1 MSVDSKYIVETLA
14 RESRDRLF
22 DSMNS
27 DGFWEGGL
35 SSSAVSTA
43 VAMSALH
50 SIDSSR
56 YAELIKR
63 AADWLIRNMKS
74 DGSWGDS
81 PESPSNP
88 TATLLAYAALR
99 RELHV
104 LPETERYLSTFF
116 GGTDEDRLIKGVLN
130 YYGTDLTFSVPILVL
145 CGVCGV
151 IRSWKKIPP
160 LPFELSLF
168 PQRFYRFLRLP
179 VVSYAIPALIAVGI
193 LRFKRNTTTNLF
205 ALVVDSIRARFIEP
219 SLKVLEQLQP
229 SHGGFLEAAP
239 LTGFVS
245 MCLAESGFG
254 EWEATQRCASF
265 LASNVREDGS
275 WPIDTDLSMWV
286 TTLASR
292 ALENEL
298 TDQQRL
304 TLLDFVRTHRFSE
317 VHPFTGAEPGGF
329 GWTYREGAVPDA
341 DDTSS
346 AIHALYSL
354 GKGVPGV
361 EAYDAIRWLFT
372 LQNENGGVATFCKG
386 WGKLPF
392 DRSSPDIT
400 AHAISAIER
409 WLPKL
414 DAQFAKECTVR
425 VSRMRQWLAKVQAA
439 DGSWT
444 PLWFGD
450 QDTLDFTSPVYGTS
464 VVCGYLLLN
473 GLPVDSDMIRQGVR
487 YLLSVQNS
495 DGGWGGS
502 VDTPSRVTL
511 TAQALTA
518 LSRSS
523 EPCKDSINRALQYL
537 WSKHQEGTL
546 FQREPIGLYFAKLWY
561 SEALYSP
568 LFLMSAMNSLGQ
580 YFSIDSSK

>member
-1 MSVDSKYIVETLA
+1 MSVDSMHIVATLA
-14 RESRDRLF
+14 RESREKLF
-22 DSMNS
+22 SSMNS
-27 DGFWEGGL
+27 HGFWEGGL

-63 AADWLIRNMKS
+63 AADWLIRDMKP

-99 RELHV
+99 RESRV

-116 GGTDEDRLIKGVLN
+116 GGTDEDRLIKGVLS

-168 PQRFYRFLRLP
+168 PQQFYRFLRLP

-193 LRFKRNTTTNLF
+193 LRFKRNTSTNPF
-205 ALVVDSIRARFIEP
+205 ASGIDSIRARFIEP
-219 SLKVLEQLQP
+219 SLKVLERLQP

-254 EWEATQRCASF
+254 KLEATQRCASF

-292 ALENEL
+292 ALEKEL
-298 TDQQRL
+298 TDHHRL

-317 VHPFTGAEPGGF
+317 VHPFTGAQPGGF

-354 GKGVPGV
+354 SGGVPEDEV
-361 EAYDAIRWLFT
+361 YDAIRWLFT

-400 AHAISAIER
+400 AHAISSIER

-425 VSRMRQWLAKVQAA
+425 VSRMRQWLANVQAA

-450 QDTLDFTSPVYGTS
+450 QETSDLTSPVYGTS
-464 VVCGYLLLN
+464 VVCGYLQLN
-473 GLPVDSDMIRQGVR
+473 GLPVDSGMVRLSIR
-487 YLLSVQNS
+487 YLLSGQNA

-502 VDTPSRVTL
+502 ANAPSRVTL

-523 EPCKDSINRALQYL
+523 EPCGESIARALHYL
-537 WSKHQEGTL
+537 WSKHKEGLL

-568 LFLMSAMNSLGQ
+568 LFLLTAMNSVSQ
-580 YFSIDSSK
+580 YYNLNSSK